1 MHLLFDLDGTLT
13 DSREGVVRC
22 IHHALLELGCSG
34 VPVADLTKYVGPPL
48 PASFTTLLGT
58 SNRARIDLAI
68 AVYRRRFEHVGMF
81 ENRLYPGIDE
91 ALAELGADGHT
102 LCVVTAKPRVY
113 ARQILERFSLAHRF
127 RAVYGPE
134 LGDRQYSKESLIREA
149 CVQENIVTDRAIMIG
164 DRAED
169 ILGAK
174 RNGLRSVAVT
184 WGYGEPEEL
193 DAAEPDGFAR
203 SRKELVE
210 YIRSAT
216 EHRA

>member
-22 IHHALLELGCSG
+22 IRHALLELGCSS

-48 PASFTTLLGT
+48 PASFATLLDT
-58 SNRARIDLAI
+58 SDPARIDLAI
-68 AVYRRRFEHVGMF
+68 AAYRRRFEQVGIF
-81 ENRLYPGIDE
+81 ENGLYPGME
-91 ALAELGADGHT
+91 KALAELGASGHK
-102 LCVVTAKPRVY
+102 LCIVTAKPRVY
-113 ARQILERFSLAHRF
+113 ARQILERFNLGHRF

-134 LGDRQYSKESLIREA
+134 LEHRQYSKESLIREA
-149 CVQENIVTDRAIMIG
+149 CVRENIVSDRAIVIG

-169 ILGAK
+169 ILGAR

-184 WGYGEPEEL
+184 WGYGEQEEL

-203 SRKELVE
+203 SSKELVE
-210 YIRSAT
+210 YIRSVT
-216 EHRA
+216 